1 MENEKDH
8 RLNKDPI
15 VLSGFS
21 RTLPEIEW
29 LLLVLILF
37 YQLVGDF
44 ELASTSTFFLAS
56 VIYAVLI
63 ITFQYTDLFKESKEW
78 KIAIQTWI
86 MIFYIGYVIW
96 FLGELNTP
104 LYNLYLLPIVASA
117 LTLGKLTAWLETL
130 FIGVNILY
138 LQNSIAENANL
149 WSLAGSSEWLMQFFP
164 LLLVAYILTMLA
176 SDIQKGFNQLKVVSE
191 TDELTKLFNRRS
203 LYQVSTKLFRVAA
216 RHDRSVSVIM
226 VDVDKLKP
234 INDNYG
240 HEAGNLLLTSV
251 ARCMESVLRQGDIAA
266 RYGGDEFVIMLSDCP
281 GVKAQQVA
289 KRIIER
295 FNESNVDYQGNKII
309 LSASFGVAAF
319 PEHGHTLDEVI
330 QCADMAMY
338 SSKERG
344 SNLITSYEEDLQA
357 AG

>member
-1 MENEKDH
+1 MENEKYH
-8 RLNKDPI
+8 RLNSDPT

-37 YQLVGDF
+37 YQLVGDI
-44 ELASTSTFFLAS
+44 EPASKPTFFLAS
-56 VIYAVLI
+56 VIYSVLI
-63 ITFQYTDLFKESKEW
+63 ITFQYTEFLKENTEW
-78 KIAIQTWI
+78 KMAIQTWI

-96 FLGELNTP
+96 FLGEINTP

-138 LQNSIAENANL
+138 LQNVIIKNDSL

-176 SDIQKGFNQLKVVSE
+176 ADIQKGFNQLKVVSE

-203 LYQVSTKLFRVAA
+203 LAQISTKLFKVAA
-216 RHDRSVSVIM
+216 RHNRTVSVIM

-251 ARCMESVLRQGDIAA
+251 AGCMESVLRQGDIAA
-266 RYGGDEFVIMLSDCP
+266 RYGGDEFVILLSDCSA
-281 GVKAQQVA
+281 VKAEQVA
-289 KRIIER
+289 RRIIER
-295 FNESNVDYQGNKII
+295 FNESNIRYQGNKMI

-319 PEHGHTLDEVI
+319 PENGQGLDELI

-338 SSKERG
+338 SSKQRG
-344 SNLITSYEEDLQA
+344 SNLITSYEENLQA
-357 AG
+357 VS